1 MLKFPLRFP
10 KLSLFIGGLNKI
22 MAMLL
27 MGRVLWKITQS
38 RTKENLLEEK
48 EKKCV
53 LLVSLLE

>member
-1 MLKFPLRFP
+1 MLKFPLRFS

-53 LLVSLLE
+53 LLVSVLE